1 MIFNKYLGLS
11 KYVLIYLFQIFF
23 FFHFKISSRTK
34 VVPQNVLWLK
44 YLSLNFFSLAGKWTL
59 KPKYTQQ
66 RLYLWIL
73 EIKHINVNPLSIFF
87 LKAGII
93 LDPLFRTG
101 FVEKL
106 LWKYPIRGFCSG
118 IKIKLVGFFCLC
130 PEFYV
135 CHKHKIKI

>member
-1 MIFNKYLGLS
+1 MYLYI
-11 KYVLIYLFQIFF
+11 YVRFF
-23 FFHFKISSRTK
+23 FSFILKFLLERKSYLKTYFNSS
-34 VVPQNVLWLK
+34 

-87 LKAGII
+87 FLKAGII

-118 IKIKLVGFFCLC
+118 IKIKLVGFFLPC

-135 CHKHKIKI
+135 CHKHKIKIWLSVMWS